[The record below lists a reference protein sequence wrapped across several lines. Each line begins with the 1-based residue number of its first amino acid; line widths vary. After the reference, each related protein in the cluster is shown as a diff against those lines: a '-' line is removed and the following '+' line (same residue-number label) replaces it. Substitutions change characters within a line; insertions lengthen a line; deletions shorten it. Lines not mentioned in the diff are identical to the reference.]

1 MHHRGIATVDEDA
14 AERLQIYKKN
24 TQTFDYEFIRVFEKV
39 AFSLTLQQLKYALEI
54 ASKGSMNEAAKSL
67 FISQPSLSNAIK
79 ELEKEIKITIFIR
92 TNRGVTV
99 SNKGAEFLGY
109 ARQVLQQYSML
120 EEKYMS
126 EKPAKQLFSIST
138 QHFTFA
144 ANAFVELVKKF
155 GASEYEFTLRETKT
169 YEIIEDVK
177 NLRSELGIIHLS
189 NYNESILLKLLRER
203 NIIFSELFTTKPHV
217 FIRENHPLSSKRS
230 IDLDELDDY
239 PCLSFEQGEY
249 NSFYFSEEIL
259 STRSVKR
266 SIKVSD
272 RAAIVNFMIGLNGY
286 TISSGVF
293 PKYLHGDEII
303 AVPLNVDEV
312 IRVGTIKHRDVT
324 LTGLGEI
331 YLDALKK
338 IAQEL

>member
-1 MHHRGIATVDEDA
+1 M
-14 AERLQIYKKN
+14 
-24 TQTFDYEFIRVFEKV
+24 
-39 AFSLTLQQLKYALEI
+39 TLQQLKYALEV

-99 SNKGAEFLGY
+99 SNEGAEFLGY
-109 ARQVLQQYSML
+109 ARQVLQQFNML

-126 EKPAKQLFSIST
+126 EKPAKQHFCIST
-138 QHFTFA
+138 QHYTFA
-144 ANAFVELVKKF
+144 ANAFVELVKEF

-177 NLRSELGIIHLS
+177 NLRSELGIIYLS
-189 NYNESILLKLLRER
+189 NYNESVLLKLLRER

-217 FIRENHPLSSKRS
+217 FISKKHPLADKKA
-230 IDLDELDDY
+230 IDVDELDDY
-239 PCLSFEQGEY
+239 PCLSFEQGEH

-259 STRSVKR
+259 STRSVKK

-303 AVPLNVDEV
+303 AVPLHVDEV
-312 IRVGTIKHRDVT
+312 IRVGTIQHRDVT
-324 LTGLGEI
+324 LTGLGEL

-338 IAQEL
+338 IAQDL